1 MERAGFRRGACAGG
15 SPCAIDADRQAH
27 QCGFSERS
35 LDAAGQH
42 HEPRAQHGA
51 GVSRAALV
59 RIDGERAAAVTAPA
73 GLGQPTSGGSPRA
86 GLRQEAAGAEA
97 APRVGTRSA
106 FACGARRRRASSCGG
121 ERVMLS
127 KPAAWR

>member
-1 MERAGFRRGACAGG
+1 MERAGTRGGG
-15 SPCAIDADRQAH
+15 STGGSLCAIDADRQAH
-27 QCGFSERS
+27 QCGVSDRG
-35 LDAAGQH
+35 LDAGGQH

-51 GVSRAALV
+51 SRAALV

-73 GLGQPTSGGSPRA
+73 GLGQPTCGGGPRA
-86 GLRQEAAGAEA
+86 GLRQEAAGTEA
-97 APRVGTRSA
+97 APRVGTGSA
-106 FACGARRRRASSCGG
+106 FACGARRRASSCGG